1 MGTLKEKL
9 KLFAITGAIACVVAV
24 AVVVG
29 RRVFATKDE
38 AGSPDASAVKTATVE
53 RGDIAVTIDATGTIK
68 PLNIVK
74 ISSKASGKILE
85 LRVDAGDYVE
95 KDEIIAVIETTY
107 VQISLEQ
114 AQADLRSAQARLQ
127 QAEIDL
133 QLQTE
138 QSAIQIRQAQ
148 ESLAEAKQR
157 LVQLQEEI
165 RLEKIANARGVLDAE
180 NSLKIA
186 QIRYKLLTSDEV
198 REENRRRAQAALEQE
213 KANLELTETEHE
225 RNKKLYEK
233 ELISQAVLESSH
245 AQLKSAHARHRSA
258 EENLKLVEKP
268 ATEAELELGQ
278 ADIRKAEFNL
288 ALAKERVES
297 EATRDMDIELQQ
309 QRIVQAEEALK
320 LTQANQKQIERKERD
335 LETAR
340 SSVKR
345 SETQLE
351 LRQIEYNDT
360 VIKAPISGTIL
371 EKLVEEGQVITS
383 RLSSLASEEG
393 QTLVTMAD
401 LDTVYVVT
409 EVDET
414 DIGKVEIGQPA
425 TITVEAYPDTPFQ
438 GEVLKIAPQ
447 GISLQNVTTFE
458 VTSELKNVEASASP
472 QGMAR
477 GGRRWQG
484 GGARPDFANMTEEE
498 RERYR
503 ALRQQRQAE
512 GSGNDERPRPN
523 QTENSGTGRTSRPAA
538 QETPAQPIQD
548 QPVATA
554 EETEAEDDWGG
565 LFGGFF
571 DEAPVVE
578 APTQPEPEETEDT
591 KIPFLK
597 PGMNASVQ
605 ISAVNKTRILTLPAE
620 AVLDVRG
627 RKMVRII
634 GADGQPGRPQPI
646 VTGVSSFDKIEV
658 ISGLAEGDTVALGGF
673 QPGGGGEDWRRRMMQ
688 NPAST
693 MRRMSGGR
701 GPGGGRGR

>member
-1 MGTLKEKL
+1 MLIRKWKL
-9 KLFAITGAIACVVAV
+9 IAIVGAAVLVVAV

-29 RRVFATKDE
+29 RMVFATKDE
-38 AGSPDASAVKTATVE
+38 AANADASAVKTAIVE

-74 ISSKASGKILE
+74 VSSKASGKILK
-85 LRVDAGDYVE
+85 LNVDAGDYVE
-95 KDEIIAVIETTY
+95 QDDIIAIIETTY

-114 AQADLRSAQARLQ
+114 AEADLRSAQARLQ

-133 QLQTE
+133 QLQKE
-138 QSAIQIRQAQ
+138 QSAIQIRQAE
-148 ESLAEAKQR
+148 ESLLEAKQR

-165 RLEKIANARGVLDAE
+165 RLEKIANKRGVMDAE

-186 QIRYKLLTSDEV
+186 EIRYKLLTSDEV
-198 REENRRRAQAALEQE
+198 RDENRRRAQASLDQE
-213 KANLELTETEHE
+213 KANLELVQAEHK
-225 RNKKLYEK
+225 RNKTLYEK
-233 ELISQAVLESSH
+233 ELISQAALESSQ
-245 AQLKSAHARHRSA
+245 AQLKSAEARYKSA

-268 ATEAELELGQ
+268 ATEAELELGR
-278 ADIRKAEFNL
+278 ADIKKAEFNL
-288 ALAKERVES
+288 ALAKERVEA

-309 QRIVQAEEALK
+309 QRIVQAEESLK
-320 LTQANQKQIERKERD
+320 LTEANRKQIERKERD

-409 EVDET
+409 DVDET
-414 DIGKVEIGQPA
+414 DIGKIEIGQPV

-447 GISLQNVTTFE
+447 GQAIQNVTTFE
-458 VTSELKNVEASASP
+458 VTSELKNVEATSTR
-472 QGMAR
+472 QGTVR
-477 GGRRWQG
+477 GAGRWQGQG

-498 RERYR
+498 RERFR
-503 ALRQQRQAE
+503 AMRQQRQAE
-512 GSGNDERPRPN
+512 GGASERSSPD
-523 QTENSGTGRTSRPAA
+523 A
-538 QETPAQPIQD
+538 QEAPTQATPTEE
-548 QPVATA
+548 QPVAQA
-554 EETEAEDDWGG
+554 EETPDDDWGG

-571 DEAPVVE
+571 EEAPIVE
-578 APTQPEPEETEDT
+578 APTQPEPAETEDT

-597 PGMNASVQ
+597 PGMNATVQ
-605 ISAVNKTRILTLPAE
+605 ISAVNRMDILTLPTE
-620 AVLDVRG
+620 AVLDMRG

-634 GADGQPGRPQPI
+634 GPDGQPGRPQPV
-646 VTGVSSFDKIEV
+646 VTGVNSFDKIEI
-658 ISGLAEGDTVALGGF
+658 ISGLAEGDTVVIGGAG
-673 QPGGGGEDWRRRMMQ
+673 PGGGGGGEDWRRRMMQ

-693 MRRMSGGR
+693 MRRMTG
-701 GPGGGRGR
+701 GGGRGGR

>member
-1 MGTLKEKL
+1 MLIRKWKL
-9 KLFAITGAIACVVAV
+9 IAIVGAAVLVAAV

-29 RRVFATKDE
+29 RMVFATKDE
-38 AGSPDASAVKTATVE
+38 AANADASAVKTAIVE

-74 ISSKASGKILE
+74 VSSKASGKILK
-85 LRVDAGDYVE
+85 LNVDAGDYVE
-95 KDEIIAVIETTY
+95 QDDIIAIIETTY

-114 AQADLRSAQARLQ
+114 AEADLRSAQARLQ

-133 QLQTE
+133 QLQKE
-138 QSAIQIRQAQ
+138 QSAIQIRQAE
-148 ESLAEAKQR
+148 ESLLEAKQR

-165 RLEKIANARGVLDAE
+165 RLEKIANKRGVMDAE

-186 QIRYKLLTSDEV
+186 EIRYKLLTSDEV
-198 REENRRRAQAALEQE
+198 RDENRRRAQASLDQE
-213 KANLELTETEHE
+213 KANLELVQAEHK
-225 RNKKLYEK
+225 RNKTLYEK
-233 ELISQAVLESSH
+233 ELISQAALESSQ
-245 AQLKSAHARHRSA
+245 AQLKSAEARYKSA

-268 ATEAELELGQ
+268 ATEAELELGR
-278 ADIRKAEFNL
+278 ADIKKAEFNL
-288 ALAKERVES
+288 ALAKERVEA

-309 QRIVQAEEALK
+309 QRIVQVEESLK
-320 LTQANQKQIERKERD
+320 LTEANRKQIERKERD

-409 EVDET
+409 DVDET
-414 DIGKVEIGQPA
+414 DIGKIEIGQPV

-447 GISLQNVTTFE
+447 GQAIQNVTTFE
-458 VTSELKNVEASASP
+458 VTSELKNVEATSTR
-472 QGMAR
+472 QGTVR
-477 GGRRWQG
+477 GAGRWQGQG

-498 RERYR
+498 RERFR
-503 ALRQQRQAE
+503 AMRQQRQAE
-512 GSGNDERPRPN
+512 GGAGERSSPD
-523 QTENSGTGRTSRPAA
+523 A
-538 QETPAQPIQD
+538 QETPTQATPTEE
-548 QPVATA
+548 QPVAQA
-554 EETEAEDDWGG
+554 EETPDDDWGG

-571 DEAPVVE
+571 EEAPIVE
-578 APTQPEPEETEDT
+578 APTQPEPAETEDT

-597 PGMNASVQ
+597 PGMNATVQ
-605 ISAVNKTRILTLPAE
+605 ISAVNRMDILTLPTE
-620 AVLDVRG
+620 AVLDMRG

-634 GADGQPGRPQPI
+634 GPDGQPGRPQPV
-646 VTGVSSFDKIEV
+646 VTGVNSFDKIEI
-658 ISGLAEGDTVALGGF
+658 ISGLAEGDTVVIGGAG
-673 QPGGGGEDWRRRMMQ
+673 PGGGGGGEDWRRRMMQ

-693 MRRMSGGR
+693 MRRMTG
-701 GPGGGRGR
+701 GGGRGGR

>member
-1 MGTLKEKL
+1 MLGLRKWKII
-9 KLFAITGAIACVVAV
+9 AIVGAVLLIGAAV
-24 AVVVG
+24 AVG
-29 RRVFATKDE
+29 FIVFTNGDGTDSA
-38 AGSPDASAVKTATVE
+38 DAPEIKTAMVE

-74 ISSKASGKILE
+74 VSSKASGKILE

-114 AQADLRSAQARLQ
+114 AEADLRSAQARLQ
-127 QAEIDL
+127 QAELDI
-133 QLQTE
+133 QLQRE
-138 QSAIQIRQAQ
+138 QSAVQIRQAE
-148 ESLAEAKQR
+148 ESLAEAQQR
-157 LVQLQEEI
+157 LVQLTEQI

-186 QIRYKLLTSDEV
+186 QIRYSLLTSDEV
-198 REENRRRAQAALEQE
+198 REENRRRAKNSLDQE
-213 KANLELTETEHE
+213 DANLELVKAEHKRNET
-225 RNKKLYEK
+225 LYEK
-233 ELISQAVLESSH
+233 ELISQATLESSQ
-245 AQLKSAHARHRSA
+245 AQLKSAQARYQSA
-258 EENLKLVEKP
+258 VENLKLVEEP

-288 ALAKERVES
+288 EVAKERVEA

-309 QRIVQAEEALK
+309 QRIVQAEESLK
-320 LTQANQKQIERKERD
+320 LTLANQKQIERRERD

-360 VIKAPISGTIL
+360 IIKAPISGTIL

-383 RLSSLASEEG
+383 RLSSIASEEG

-414 DIGKVEIGQPA
+414 DIGKVEIGQPV

-447 GISLQNVTTFE
+447 GQAIQNVTTFE
-458 VTSELKNVEASASP
+458 VTSELKNVEATGTQ
-472 QGMAR
+472 QGMR
-477 GGRRWQG
+477 DGPGRWG
-484 GGARPDFANMTEEE
+484 GGNRPDMANMTDEQ
-498 RERYR
+498 RERFR
-503 ALRQQRQAE
+503 AMRQQRQAE
-512 GSGNDERPRPN
+512 G
-523 QTENSGTGRTSRPAA
+523 GRADGASRPTSQASEA
-538 QETPAQPIQD
+538 PTQPTQE
-548 QPVATA
+548 QPVASA
-554 EETEAEDDWGG
+554 EETDGEDDWGG

-571 DEAPVVE
+571 AEAPAE
-578 APTQPEPEETEDT
+578 ETPAQPEPTAAEDA

-597 PGMNASVQ
+597 PGMNATVQ
-605 ISAVNKTRILTLPAE
+605 ISAVNRIDILTLPPE
-620 AVLDVRG
+620 AVLDMRG
-627 RKMVRII
+627 RKMVRIV
-634 GADGQPGRPQPI
+634 GEDGQPGRPQSI

-658 ISGLAEGDTVALGGF
+658 ISGLAEGDVVAIGGF
-673 QPGGGGEDWRRRMMQ
+673 TPGAGGGRSEAWRQRMM

-693 MRRMSGGR
+693 MRRMT
-701 GPGGGRGR
+701 GGGRGR

>member
-1 MGTLKEKL
+1 MRKWKL
-9 KLFAITGAIACVVAV
+9 IAIAGGAVLVVAV

-29 RRVFATKDE
+29 RMVFATKDE
-38 AGSPDASAVKTATVE
+38 AANPDASAVKTAMVE

-74 ISSKASGKILE
+74 VSSKASGKILK
-85 LRVDAGDYVE
+85 LNVDAGDYVE
-95 KDEIIAVIETTY
+95 QDDIIAVIETTY

-114 AQADLRSAQARLQ
+114 AEADLRSAEARLQ

-133 QLQTE
+133 QLQKE

-165 RLEKIANARGVLDAE
+165 RLEKIANARGVMDAE
-180 NSLKIA
+180 NSLNIA
-186 QIRYKLLTSDEV
+186 KIRYKLLTSDEV
-198 REENRRRAQAALEQE
+198 RDENRRRAQASLDQE
-213 KANLELTETEHE
+213 KANLELVKAEHE
-225 RNKKLYEK
+225 RNKTLYEK
-233 ELISQAVLESSH
+233 ELISQAALESSQ
-245 AQLKSAHARHRSA
+245 AQMKSADARYKSA
-258 EENLKLVEKP
+258 EENLKLVEEP
-268 ATEAELELGQ
+268 ATEAELELGR

-288 ALAKERVES
+288 EIAEERVEA
-297 EATRDMDIELQQ
+297 EATRDMDIELQR
-309 QRIVQAEEALK
+309 QRIVQSEEALK
-320 LTQANQKQIERKERD
+320 LTEANRKQIERKERD

-340 SSVKR
+340 SSVTR

-360 VIKAPISGTIL
+360 VIKAPIAGTIL

-414 DIGKVEIGQPA
+414 DIGKVKIGQPV

-447 GISLQNVTTFE
+447 GQAIQNVTTFE
-458 VTSELKNVEASASP
+458 VTSELKNVEATSTR
-472 QGMAR
+472 QGMGR
-477 GGRRWQG
+477 GAGRWQGQG

-498 RERYR
+498 RARFR
-503 ALRQQRQAE
+503 AMRQQRQAE
-512 GSGNDERPRPN
+512 GETSEG
-523 QTENSGTGRTSRPAA
+523 SRPGSQEAPTAA
-538 QETPAQPIQD
+538 APTEA
-548 QPVATA
+548 QPVAKA
-554 EETEAEDDWGG
+554 EEEADGDDWGG

-571 DEAPVVE
+571 AEAPAVE
-578 APTQPEPEETEDT
+578 TPAQPEPAAETEGS

-605 ISAVNKTRILTLPAE
+605 ISAVNKIGILTLPTE
-620 AVLDVRG
+620 AVLDMRG

-646 VTGVSSFDKIEV
+646 VTGVNSFDKIEV
-658 ISGLAEGDTVALGGF
+658 ISGLAEGDTVVIGGAG
-673 QPGGGGEDWRRRMMQ
+673 PGGGGGEDWRRRMMQ

-693 MRRMSGGR
+693 MRRMG
-701 GPGGGRGR
+701 GGGRGGR

>member
-1 MGTLKEKL
+1 MLLQKWKL
-9 KLFAITGAIACVVAV
+9 IAIVGAAVLVVAV
-24 AVVVG
+24 GVVVG
-29 RRVFATKDE
+29 RVVFTPKDE
-38 AGSPDASAVKTATVE
+38 AGSPDASGIKTAIVE

-74 ISSKASGKILE
+74 VSSKASGKILK
-85 LRVDAGDYVE
+85 LNVDAGDYVE
-95 KDEIIAVIETTY
+95 QDEIIAVIETTY

-114 AQADLRSAQARLQ
+114 AEADLRSAQARLQ

-133 QLQTE
+133 QLQKE

-148 ESLAEAKQR
+148 ESLLEAKQR

-165 RLEKIANARGVLDAE
+165 RLEKIANARGVMDAE
-180 NSLKIA
+180 NSLNIA
-186 QIRYKLLTSDEV
+186 KIRYKLLTSDEV
-198 REENRRRAQAALEQE
+198 RDENRRRAQASLEQE
-213 KANLELTETEHE
+213 KANLDLVTAEHE
-225 RNKKLYEK
+225 RNKTLYEK
-233 ELISQAVLESSH
+233 ELISQAALESSQ
-245 AQLKSAHARHRSA
+245 AQLKSAEARHRSA
-258 EENLKLVEKP
+258 EENLKLVEEP
-268 ATEAELELGQ
+268 ATEAELELGR
-278 ADIRKAEFNL
+278 ADIKKAEFNL
-288 ALAKERVES
+288 QLSKERVEA

-309 QRIVQAEEALK
+309 QRIVQAEESLK
-320 LTQANQKQIERKERD
+320 LTEANRKQIERKERD

-351 LRQIEYNDT
+351 LRQIEYDDT

-383 RLSSLASEEG
+383 RLSSIASEEG

-414 DIGKVEIGQPA
+414 DIGKVEIGQPV

-447 GISLQNVTTFE
+447 GQAIQNVTTFE
-458 VTSELKNVEASASP
+458 VTSELKNVEATSTR

-477 GGRRWQG
+477 GAGRWQGQG
-484 GGARPDFANMTEEE
+484 GGARPDFANMTDEE
-498 RERYR
+498 RERFR
-503 ALRQQRQAE
+503 AMRQQRQAE
-512 GSGNDERPRPN
+512 G
-523 QTENSGTGRTSRPAA
+523 GTGERSRPGS
-538 QETPAQPIQD
+538 QEGATEATPTEE
-548 QPVATA
+548 QPVAQA
-554 EETEAEDDWGG
+554 EETADEDDWGG

-571 DEAPVVE
+571 EEVPIAE
-578 APTQPEPEETEDT
+578 APTQPEPAAETEAS

-605 ISAVNKTRILTLPAE
+605 ISAVNRMGILTLPTE
-620 AVLDVRG
+620 AVLDMRG

-634 GADGQPGRPQPI
+634 GADGQPGRPQPV
-646 VTGVSSFDKIEV
+646 VTGVSSFDKIEI
-658 ISGLAEGDTVALGGF
+658 ISGLAEGDTVVIGGAG
-673 QPGGGGEDWRRRMMQ
+673 PGGGGGEDWRRRMMQ

-693 MRRMSGGR
+693 MRRMGG
-701 GPGGGRGR
+701 GGGRGRR

>member
-1 MGTLKEKL
+1 MRGKWKII
-9 KLFAITGAIACVVAV
+9 AIVGAVLLIGAAV
-24 AVVVG
+24 AVGFIVFTDTNG
-29 RRVFATKDE
+29 RDST
-38 AGSPDASAVKTATVE
+38 DAPEIKTATVE

-74 ISSKASGKILE
+74 VSSKASGKILE

-114 AQADLRSAQARLQ
+114 AEADLRSAQARLQ

-133 QLQTE
+133 QLQKE
-138 QSAIQIRQAQ
+138 QSAIRIRQEQ

-157 LVQLQEEI
+157 LVQLEEEI
-165 RLEKIANARGVLDAE
+165 RLEKVANKRGVMDGK
-180 NSLKIA
+180 NSLNIA
-186 QIRYKLLTSDEV
+186 KIRYKLLTSDEV
-198 REENRRRAQAALEQE
+198 REENRRRAQASLEQE
-213 KANLELTETEHE
+213 SANLELIKAEHE
-225 RNKKLYEK
+225 RNQKLYEK
-233 ELISQAVLESSH
+233 ELISQASLESSQ
-245 AQLKSAHARHRSA
+245 AQLKSAQARHRSA

-288 ALAKERVES
+288 EVAEERVEA

-309 QRIVQAEEALK
+309 QRIIQAEEALK
-320 LTQANQKQIERKERD
+320 LAQSNQKQIERKERD

-340 SSVKR
+340 SSVTR

-351 LRQIEYNDT
+351 LRQIEYDDT

-414 DIGKVEIGQPA
+414 DIGKVEIGQSA

-438 GEVLKIAPQ
+438 GAVLKIAPQ
-447 GISLQNVTTFE
+447 GQAIQNVTTFE
-458 VTSELKNVEASASP
+458 VTSELKNVEASATR
-472 QGMAR
+472 QGMRTGA
-477 GGRRWQG
+477 GRWG
-484 GGARPDFANMTEEE
+484 GGVRPDMTNMTEEQ
-498 RERYR
+498 RERFR
-503 ALRQQRQAE
+503 AMRQQRQAE
-512 GSGNDERPRPN
+512 GGGAGE
-523 QTENSGTGRTSRPAA
+523 TSRPTS
-538 QETPAQPIQD
+538 QEAPAQPTQE
-548 QPVATA
+548 QPVAK
-554 EETEAEDDWGG
+554 EETTEDDGFGG

-571 DEAPVVE
+571 QETPVAE
-578 APTQPEPEETEDT
+578 APTQPDATETEDA

-597 PGMNASVQ
+597 PGMNATVQ
-605 ISAVNKTRILTLPAE
+605 ISAVNKINILTLPPE
-620 AVLDVRG
+620 AVLDMRG
-627 RKMVRII
+627 RKMVRIV
-634 GADGQPGRPQPI
+634 GEDGQPGRPQPI
-646 VTGVSSFDKIEV
+646 VAGVSSFDKIEI
-658 ISGLAEGDTVALGGF
+658 ISGLTEGDVVAIGGF
-673 QPGGGGEDWRRRMMQ
+673 ERGGGGGEDWRRRMMQ

-693 MRRMSGGR
+693 MRRMG
-701 GPGGGRGR
+701 GGGRGR